1 MHESKNQKVSCYF
14 RSHISFLRYFSMFA
28 LNKTAMFNKY
38 GAEYD
43 ELNKETDYFVLRQIK
58 SLLIKVASYL
68 VAVFFL
74 INV

>member
-1 MHESKNQKVSCYF
+1 
-14 RSHISFLRYFSMFA
+14 MFA

-43 ELNKETDYFVLRQIK
+43 EQNKETDYFVLRQIK
-58 SLLIKVASYL
+58 SLLIKIASYL

-74 INV
+74 TNV

>member
-1 MHESKNQKVSCYF
+1 
-14 RSHISFLRYFSMFA
+14 MFA

-43 ELNKETDYFVLRQIK
+43 ELNKETDYFVFRQIK
-58 SLLIKVASYL
+58 SLLIKVVSYL

-74 INV
+74 INVWHFVSIAMITNVWLSLIFSF